1 MLLKVAH
8 LSALVKDFS
17 RAADI
22 FEKVAKDSVN
32 NKLTKYSTRGYLLNA
47 GLCKLALG
55 DVVDAKK
62 SLDYYTTLSF
72 EFNQSR
78 EMKFL
83 NTLIESV
90 DDCDLDKF
98 NNTVQDYNS
107 ISQFDH
113 WHTKLLLAIKDS
125 IKDEEDLA

>member
-1 MLLKVAH
+1 MLKVAH
-8 LSALVKDFS
+8 LSALKQDYERS
-17 RAADI
+17 AEI

-32 NKLTKYSTRGYLLNA
+32 NKLTKYSVRGYLLNA
-47 GLCKLALG
+47 GLCKLAHG
-55 DVVDAKK
+55 DIVDARK

-72 EFNQSR
+72 EFSQSR

-83 NTLIESV
+83 TTLIDCV
-90 DDCDLDKF
+90 DDCDLEKF

-107 ISQFDH
+107 ISPIDQ
-113 WHTKLLLAIKDS
+113 WHTKLLLKIKES